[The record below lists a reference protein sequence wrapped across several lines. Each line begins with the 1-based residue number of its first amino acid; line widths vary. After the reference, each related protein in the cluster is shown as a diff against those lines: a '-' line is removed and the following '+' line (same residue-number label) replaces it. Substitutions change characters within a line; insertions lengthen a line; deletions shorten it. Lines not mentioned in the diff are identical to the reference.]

1 MATGAAKLLVL
12 ASDPSLPAEEDA
24 VTERIL
30 DAALELAAASGL
42 RHLTM
47 DDVAARAKV
56 GRMTVYRRFGAR
68 QQLIDALAVREC
80 RRCLETIRAALDP
93 TAPVEDRAAALFT
106 ATLRVI
112 REHPLLARL
121 ARVEPE
127 TFLRELTRNGSA
139 VLHLVRE
146 FLVAQIRTAQQAGEL
161 VPGDPEPLAELI
173 VRLGASFVLM
183 PDSVLALD
191 DEQMMRETAQML
203 IAPALRERR
212 RKPRRLS
219 TTSVAPASAGPR
231 S

>member
-1 MATGAAKLLVL
+1 MAAPRAVKLLAL
-12 ASDPSLPAEEDA
+12 AAEPAADIDEDA
-24 VTERIL
+24 LTQRIL

-47 DDVAARAKV
+47 DDVAARARV
-56 GRMTVYRRFGAR
+56 GRMTVYRRFGGR
-68 QQLIDALAVREC
+68 QQLVDALAVREC
-80 RRCLETIRAALDP
+80 RRCLEAIRAALNP
-93 TAPVEDRAAALFT
+93 GASIEDRAAELFIT
-106 ATLRVI
+106 TLRVI

-127 TFLRELTRNGSA
+127 SLLRELTRDHSA

-146 FLVAQIRTAQQAGEL
+146 FLVAEIRSAQRAGEL
-161 VPGDPEPLAELI
+161 VAGAPEPLAELV

-191 DEQMMRETAQML
+191 DDRALRRTARML
-203 IAPALRERR
+203 IAPALGRR
-212 RKPRRLS
+212 PRRGIS
-219 TTSVAPASAGPR
+219 RTSAAPRSAGRR

>member
-1 MATGAAKLLVL
+1 MGKGAVRLLEL
-12 ASDPSLPAEEDA
+12 ASDPAVTTDDDA
-24 VTERIL
+24 LTERIL

-42 RHLTM
+42 RHLTI
-47 DDVAARAKV
+47 DDVAARARV

-68 QQLIDALAVREC
+68 QQLIDALAAREC

-93 TAPVEDRAAALFT
+93 WAPVEDRAAALFIT
-106 ATLRVI
+106 TLRVI

-127 TFLRELTRNGSA
+127 TFLRELTRDGSA

-146 FLVAQIRTAQQAGEL
+146 FLVAEIRTAQQAGEL
-161 VPGDPEPLAELI
+161 VPGDPEPLAELV

-191 DEQMMRETAQML
+191 DEQMMRETAHVL
-203 IAPALRERR
+203 IAPALRGRR
-212 RKPRRLS
+212 RRRHRLS
-219 TTSVAPASAGPR
+219 TTSAAPASAGPR